1 MEPEVIIKHLD
12 GIDPLLHAP
21 AKAIGP
27 RQLSEEETRTTDRH
41 AFQNNPGLT
50 SSETGK
56 AIGSSRR
63 TVDSYIAD
71 LRKAIQMDLDL
82 KIFRTARLGIPE
94 ERIAKRFGFWR
105 QTLSDHS
112 PKMAALP
119 NPVNSDL
126 RKGFTVSRVA
136 EKHGWTELILVG
148 PDKSKIIPGGN

>member
-1 MEPEVIIKHLD
+1 MEPKVVVKYLD
-12 GIDPLLHAP
+12 EIDPLLYAA

-27 RQLSEEETRTTDRH
+27 RQLTEEETRNTVRH

-56 AIGSSRR
+56 AIGRSRR

-71 LRKAIQMDLDL
+71 LRKAIQMDMDL
-82 KIFRTARLGIPE
+82 KIFPMTRLGIPQ
-94 ERIAKRFGFWR
+94 ERITKRFGIWR
-105 QTLSDHS
+105 QTLSDHL

-126 RKGFTVSRVA
+126 RRGFTVS
-136 EKHGWTELILVG
+136 GLL
-148 PDKSKIIPGGN
+148 KSTAKQS